1 MLNTYKYN
9 KYVVTGTLPYDY
21 QLTELGQFE
30 TIWGNLQIVLQANLP
45 YRACRRWRRQSFRID
60 RPIPICRGT
69 IKKATRDGLPSVISD
84 LKAECLCTD
93 ADCFASRLPI
103 TAYPLR

>member
-45 YRACRRWRRQSFRID
+45 YRACRRGQCAKPHPKGHVLQCTPFHSAY
-60 RPIPICRGT
+60 
-69 IKKATRDGLPSVISD
+69 IKG
-84 LKAECLCTD
+84 
-93 ADCFASRLPI
+93 
-103 TAYPLR
+103 